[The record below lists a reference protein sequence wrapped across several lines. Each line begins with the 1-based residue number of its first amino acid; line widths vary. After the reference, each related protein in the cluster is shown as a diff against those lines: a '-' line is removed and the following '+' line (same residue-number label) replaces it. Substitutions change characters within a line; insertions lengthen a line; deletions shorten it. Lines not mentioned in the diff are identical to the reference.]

1 MRVEEAIFSRL
12 DGLSSE
18 LEQVLRKLDVQVTVS
33 VTICGEVI

>member
-1 MRVEEAIFSRL
+1 ML